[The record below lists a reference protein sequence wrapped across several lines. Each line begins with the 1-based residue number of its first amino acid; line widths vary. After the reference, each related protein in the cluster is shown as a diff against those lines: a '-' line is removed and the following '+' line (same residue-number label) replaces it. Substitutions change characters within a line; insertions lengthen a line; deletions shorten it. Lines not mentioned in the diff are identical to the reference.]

1 MTIQS
6 HCFAVV
12 VSMAVIALARAPGQQ
27 SEVRAEGVDLKQ
39 IREVIEQAADEL
51 NRFRVSGGKAGAA
64 TDPARMSA
72 DYLWRYREQHVG
84 TPAAALATRAAIH
97 FLQVA
102 NQDGQVMS
110 LAERLPSDDPAWDG
124 VISDMR
130 ASARKMGD
138 SERLVRKAK
147 FLLQEVRDNRVR
159 ASIQVHMARSYL
171 DLNQPAEA
179 ERAFREAQREAPN
192 SNTAREA
199 EGFLYELTN
208 LAVGQS
214 APQFE
219 SRTVDGA
226 LIRSADL
233 KGKVVLLNFWAT
245 W

>member
-1 MTIQS
+1 MTTQS
-6 HCFAVV
+6 HCFTVV
-12 VSMAVIALARAPGQQ
+12 VGLAVIALARAPGQQ
-27 SEVRAEGVDLKQ
+27 REVKTEEIDLKQ
-39 IREVIEQAADEL
+39 IRAVIDQAADEM

-64 TDPARMSA
+64 TDPARKSA
-72 DYLWRYREQHVG
+72 DHLWRYREQHVG

-102 NQDGQVMS
+102 NQDEQVMS

-130 ASARKMGD
+130 ASARKKGA
-138 SERLVRKAK
+138 SERLVRKAN
-147 FLLQEVRDNRVR
+147 FLLREVKDNRVR
-159 ASIQVHMARSYL
+159 ASIQLHMGRSYL

-179 ERAFREAQREAPN
+179 ETAFRAQREAPN
-192 SNTAREA
+192 TNAAREA
-199 EGFLYELTN
+199 EGFLYEITN

-219 SRTVDGA
+219 SRTIDGA